1 MAVCFHVSVRPFFIK
16 FKTMKPKNFKVI
28 TPGGYIYTETAG
40 EAREYQNLYRYP
52 YVRNKSNS
60 ENQ

>member
-1 MAVCFHVSVRPFFIK
+1 
-16 FKTMKPKNFKVI
+16 MKPKNFKVI